1 MYTSTNVEPV
11 LVANA
16 VLRVAFHEEVHITA
30 ARLQCVLFDLELLHR
45 RRTGLPL
52 IGAHFTTAPFGPRV
66 STIDAQYGLPPW
78 SATWNDPTIDRFG
91 ENAQERAYS
100 HYDLAVTG
108 EVYLCLAAAEQL
120 TVREHIERLR
130 AEGTPW
136 RTAFEKNQHFLDE
149 DRSEEH

>member
-52 IGAHFTTAPFGPRV
+52 IGARVTTAPFGPRV
-66 STIDAQYGLPPW
+66 STVDAQYGLPPW
-78 SATWNDPTIDRFG
+78 SATCNAPTIDRFA
-91 ENAQERAYS
+91 EKPQARACS
-100 HYDLAVTG
+100 HDLPSATG
-108 EVYLCLAAAEQL
+108 QVYLWHTAAE
-120 TVREHIERLR
+120 R
-130 AEGTPW
+130 
-136 RTAFEKNQHFLDE
+136 
-149 DRSEEH
+149 